1 MPAVLALIA
10 EVLSLAPQLISAG
23 MDITNL
29 VVKARAAL
37 DANAA
42 PSDADWQAL
51 DAQVSALHASLNTD
65 PPAA

>member
-10 EVLSLAPQLISAG
+10 EVLALAPQAISAG
-23 MDITNL
+23 IDVANL
-29 VVKARAAL
+29 ISKARGAL

-51 DAQVSALHASLNTD
+51 DAQVKDLQARLNTD
-65 PPAA
+65 PS